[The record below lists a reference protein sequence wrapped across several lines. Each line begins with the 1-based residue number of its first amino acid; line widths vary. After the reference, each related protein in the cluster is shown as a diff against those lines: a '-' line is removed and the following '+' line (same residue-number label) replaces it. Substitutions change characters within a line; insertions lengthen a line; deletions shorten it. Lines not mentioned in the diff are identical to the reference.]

1 MKINGNRKYYVL
13 NGNYFSSLFKNE
25 SYPVA
30 FQNKKANNNGWLRMR
45 TLSIRHIEPMTNY
58 HSADNFIY
66 NLCNSRLKIDCIYLV
81 KYYKIH
87 FYNVHIKVLFKS

>member
-1 MKINGNRKYYVL
+1 
-13 NGNYFSSLFKNE
+13 
-25 SYPVA
+25 
-30 FQNKKANNNGWLRMR
+30 MR